1 MSISKEQRNGIFLLT
16 ILVII
21 IGVVGFIV
29 LSLRMD
35 PIEENLKLNPVINS
49 LWILKDDDG
58 NVLSTDVLVFYPQT
72 GQASAFE
79 F

>member
-21 IGVVGFIV
+21 IGVVGFIF

-58 NVLSTDVLVFYPQT
+58 NALSTDVLVFYPQT
-72 GQASAFE
+72 GQASA
-79 F
+79 